1 MYPTAI
7 NALFCTTASDDTAF
21 PKPFT
26 VTRLFLHRRNGE
38 TARAKQEDVAVAVAD
53 DGGVGEEKQRGDD
66 GDARENAAD
75 DLDVAGVVVV
85 EHAAAAD
92 AGEAGVLG
100 VEADVPERDGEAAV
114 VDEAAVELGG
124 PELDG
129 AVERAGEKV
138 ERVAG
143 EVEVGNDVGMAEK
156 KMMNRLRR
164 GRGRRRRRAPEVEE
178 AVLGAAGDLRWKERR
193 DET

>member
-1 MYPTAI
+1 M
-7 NALFCTTASDDTAF
+7 
-21 PKPFT
+21 
-26 VTRLFLHRRNGE
+26 FLHRRRGE
-38 TARAKQEDVAVAVAD
+38 TGRAKQEDVAVAVAD
-53 DGGVGEEKQRGDD
+53 DGGVGEEEQRGDD
-66 GDARENAAD
+66 GDARQHAAD

-85 EHAAAAD
+85 DHPAAAD
-92 AGEAGVLG
+92 AGEAGVFG

-143 EVEVGNDVGMAEK
+143 EVEVGDDVGMAEK
-156 KMMNRLRR
+156 EMMYGL
-164 GRGRRRRRAPEVEE
+164 RRRRRGGAPEMEE
-178 AVLGAAGDLRWKERR
+178 AVLGAAGDLRWKGGG

>member
-1 MYPTAI
+1 M
-7 NALFCTTASDDTAF
+7 TAF

-26 VTRLFLHRRNGE
+26 ATRLFLNSRNGE
-38 TARAKQEDVAVAVAD
+38 TGRSEEKNVTVAIAD
-53 DGGVGEEKQRGDD
+53 DGGVGEKEESGDD
-66 GDARENAAD
+66 GHAGENAVD
-75 DLDVAGVVVV
+75 HLDVAGVVVV
-85 EHAAAAD
+85 DHAAAAD
-92 AGEAGVLG
+92 AGEAGVFG
-100 VEADVPERDGEAAV
+100 VEADVPERYGEAAV

-164 GRGRRRRRAPEVEE
+164 GGRRGAPEVEE

>member
-38 TARAKQEDVAVAVAD
+38 TARAEEEDVAVAVAD

-85 EHAAAAD
+85 EHAAAAG

-164 GRGRRRRRAPEVEE
+164 GRGGRRGAPEVEE
-178 AVLGAAGDLRWKERR
+178 AVLGAAGDLKWKERR